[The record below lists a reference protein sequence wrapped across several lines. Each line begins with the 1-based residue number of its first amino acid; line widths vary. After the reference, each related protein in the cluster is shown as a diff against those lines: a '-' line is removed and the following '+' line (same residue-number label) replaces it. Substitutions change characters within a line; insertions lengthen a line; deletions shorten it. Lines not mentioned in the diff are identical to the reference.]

1 MPKNIYL
8 KNRMKYKAYLVEENE
23 GKYNGQI
30 KELEMS
36 SLDDGNVIIKV
47 HYSSLNYKD
56 ALASSGAKGVVRSY
70 PFVPG
75 IDVAGE
81 IIESSNPEFVAGDNV
96 VATGYKIGMSVY
108 GGFGELVQLP
118 AKWVL
123 KLPDAL
129 NSFDSMCYG
138 TAGITAAACVKKIV
152 DADVSNELPVLVSGA
167 TGGVGSVSV
176 GILAKLGYE
185 VHAISGKQD
194 EIETLKTMGAS
205 KVILRDDYTNE
216 PAKALDKAIYG
227 GAVDTVGGE
236 ILAKMISMV
245 ANHGV
250 VSCCGNVAGAM
261 FTSSVFPF
269 ILRGVQLSGIDSA
282 ESSLTLKK
290 ELWNLL
296 SDQWSLNLTD
306 HTKTIQID
314 GIGDEV
320 KKILEGNQVGR
331 VVIKHGD

>member
-1 MPKNIYL
+1 
-8 KNRMKYKAYLVEENE
+8 MKYKAYLVEENE

-194 EIETLKTMGAS
+194 EIETIKTMGAS

-306 HTKTIQID
+306 HIKTIQID

>member
-1 MPKNIYL
+1 
-8 KNRMKYKAYLVEENE
+8 MKYKAYLVEENE
-23 GKYNGQI
+23 GKHSGQV
-30 KELEMS
+30 KEIEMP

-56 ALASSGAKGVVRSY
+56 ALASSGVKGVVKSY

-81 IIESSNPEFVAGDNV
+81 IIETSNSEFSVGDNV
-96 VATGYKIGMSVY
+96 VATGYKIGMSVF

-118 AKWVL
+118 SKWVL
-123 KLPDAL
+123 KLPAEL

-152 DADVSNELPVLVSGA
+152 DANVSNELPVLVSGA
-167 TGGVGSVSV
+167 TGGVGSISV
-176 GILAKLGYE
+176 GILSKLGYQ

-194 EIETLKTMGAS
+194 KIETLKSMGAS
-205 KVILRDDYTNE
+205 EIILRDEFTNE
-216 PAKALDKAIYG
+216 PVKALDKAIYG

-236 ILAKMISMV
+236 ILAKIISMV
-245 ANHGV
+245 ANQGV

-282 ESSLTLKK
+282 ESSLVLKK

-296 SDQWSLNLTD
+296 SNEWSLNLTD
-306 HTKTIQID
+306 HINTIQID

-320 KKILEGNQVGR
+320 KKILNGNQVGR

>member
-1 MPKNIYL
+1 
-8 KNRMKYKAYLVEENE
+8 MKYKAYLVEENE
-23 GKYNGQI
+23 GKHSGQV
-30 KELEMS
+30 KEIEMP

-56 ALASSGAKGVVRSY
+56 ALASSGVKGVVKSY

-81 IIESSNPEFVAGDNV
+81 IIETSNSEFSVGDNV
-96 VATGYKIGMSVY
+96 VATGYKIGMSVF

-118 AKWVL
+118 SKWVL
-123 KLPDAL
+123 KLPAEL

-152 DADVSNELPVLVSGA
+152 DANVSNELPVLVSGA
-167 TGGVGSVSV
+167 TGGVGSISV
-176 GILAKLGYE
+176 GILSKLGYQ

-194 EIETLKTMGAS
+194 KIETLKSRGAS
-205 KVILRDDYTNE
+205 EIILRDEFTNE
-216 PAKALDKAIYG
+216 PVKALDKAIYG

-236 ILAKMISMV
+236 ILAKIISMV
-245 ANHGV
+245 ANQGV

-282 ESSLTLKK
+282 ESSLVLKK
-290 ELWNLL
+290 ELWSLL
-296 SDQWSLNLTD
+296 SNEWSLNLTD

-320 KKILEGNQVGR
+320 KKILNGNQVGR

>member
-1 MPKNIYL
+1 
-8 KNRMKYKAYLVEENE
+8 MKYKAYLVEENE

-30 KELEMS
+30 KELEMPN
-36 SLDDGNVIIKV
+36 LGDGNVIIKV

-81 IIESSNPEFVAGDNV
+81 IIESSNSEFAVGDNV

-123 KLPDAL
+123 RLPDAL
-129 NSFDSMCYG
+129 SSFDSMCYG
-138 TAGITAAACVKKIV
+138 TAGITAAACIKKIV
-152 DADVSNELPVLVSGA
+152 DGDVSNELPVLVSGA

-236 ILAKMISMV
+236 ILTKMISMV

-296 SDQWSLNLTD
+296 SDQWSLKLTE
-306 HTKTIQID
+306 HIKTIQID

>member
-1 MPKNIYL
+1 
-8 KNRMKYKAYLVEENE
+8 MKYKAYLVEENE
-23 GKYNGQI
+23 GKHSGQV
-30 KELEMS
+30 KEIEMP

-56 ALASSGAKGVVRSY
+56 ALASSGVKGVVKSY

-81 IIESSNPEFVAGDNV
+81 IIETSNSEFSVGDNV
-96 VATGYKIGMSVY
+96 VATGYKIGMSVF

-118 AKWVL
+118 SKWVL
-123 KLPDAL
+123 KLPAEL

-152 DADVSNELPVLVSGA
+152 DANVSNELPVLVSGA
-167 TGGVGSVSV
+167 TGGVGSISV
-176 GILAKLGYE
+176 GILSKLGYQ

-194 EIETLKTMGAS
+194 KIDTLKSMGAS
-205 KVILRDDYTNE
+205 EIILRDEFTNE
-216 PAKALDKAIYG
+216 PVKALDKAIYG

-236 ILAKMISMV
+236 ILAKIISMV
-245 ANHGV
+245 ANQGV

-282 ESSLTLKK
+282 ESSLVLKK

-296 SDQWSLNLTD
+296 SNEWSLNLTD
-306 HTKTIQID
+306 HIKTIQID

-320 KKILEGNQVGR
+320 KKILNGNQVGR
-331 VVIKHGD
+331 IVIKHGD

>member
-1 MPKNIYL
+1 
-8 KNRMKYKAYLVEENE
+8 MKYKAYLVEENE
-23 GKYNGQI
+23 GKHSGQV
-30 KELEMS
+30 KEIEMP

-56 ALASSGAKGVVRSY
+56 ALASSGVKGVVKSY

-81 IIESSNPEFVAGDNV
+81 IIETSNSEFSVGDNV
-96 VATGYKIGMSVY
+96 VSTGYKIGMSVF

-118 AKWVL
+118 SKWVL
-123 KLPDAL
+123 KLPAEL

-152 DADVSNELPVLVSGA
+152 DSNVSNELPVLVSGA
-167 TGGVGSVSV
+167 TGGVGSISV
-176 GILAKLGYE
+176 GILSKLGYQ

-194 EIETLKTMGAS
+194 KIETLKSMGAS
-205 KVILRDDYTNE
+205 EIILRDEFTNE
-216 PAKALDKAIYG
+216 PVKALDKAIYG

-236 ILAKMISMV
+236 ILAKIISMV
-245 ANHGV
+245 ANQGV

-282 ESSLTLKK
+282 ESSLVLKK

-296 SDQWSLNLTD
+296 SNEWSLNLTD
-306 HTKTIQID
+306 HIKTIQID

-320 KKILEGNQVGR
+320 KKILNGNQVGR

>member
-1 MPKNIYL
+1 
-8 KNRMKYKAYLVEENE
+8 MKYKAYLVEENE
-23 GKYNGQI
+23 GKHSGQV
-30 KELEMS
+30 KEIEMP

-56 ALASSGAKGVVRSY
+56 ALASSGVKGVVKSY

-81 IIESSNPEFVAGDNV
+81 IIETSNSEFSVGDNV
-96 VATGYKIGMSVY
+96 VATGYKIGMSVF

-118 AKWVL
+118 SKWVL
-123 KLPDAL
+123 KLPTEL

-152 DADVSNELPVLVSGA
+152 DSNVSNELPVLVSGA
-167 TGGVGSVSV
+167 TGGVGSISV
-176 GILAKLGYE
+176 GILSKLGYQ

-194 EIETLKTMGAS
+194 KIETLKSMGAS
-205 KVILRDDYTNE
+205 EIILRDEFTNE
-216 PAKALDKAIYG
+216 PVKALDKAIYG

-236 ILAKMISMV
+236 ILAKIISMV
-245 ANHGV
+245 ANQGV

-282 ESSLTLKK
+282 ESSLVLKK

-296 SDQWSLNLTD
+296 SNEWSLNLTD
-306 HTKTIQID
+306 HIKTIQID

-320 KKILEGNQVGR
+320 KKILNGNQVGR

>member
-1 MPKNIYL
+1 
-8 KNRMKYKAYLVEENE
+8 MKYKAYLVEENE

-123 KLPDAL
+123 KLPDGL

-306 HTKTIQID
+306 HIKTIQID

-331 VVIKHGD
+331 VVIKHGDLI

>member
-1 MPKNIYL
+1 
-8 KNRMKYKAYLVEENE
+8 MKYKAYLVEENE
-23 GKYNGQI
+23 GKHSGQV
-30 KELEMS
+30 KEIEMP

-56 ALASSGAKGVVRSY
+56 ALASSGVKGVVKSY

-81 IIESSNPEFVAGDNV
+81 IIETSNSEFSVGDNV
-96 VATGYKIGMSVY
+96 VATGYKIGMSVF

-118 AKWVL
+118 SKWVL
-123 KLPDAL
+123 KLPAEL

-152 DADVSNELPVLVSGA
+152 DANVSNELPVLVSGA
-167 TGGVGSVSV
+167 TGGVGSISV
-176 GILAKLGYE
+176 GILSKLGYQ

-194 EIETLKTMGAS
+194 KIETLKSMGAS
-205 KVILRDDYTNE
+205 EIILRDEFTNE
-216 PAKALDKAIYG
+216 PVKALDKAIYG

-236 ILAKMISMV
+236 ILAKIISMV
-245 ANHGV
+245 ANQGV

-282 ESSLTLKK
+282 ESSLLLKK

-296 SDQWSLNLTD
+296 SNEWSLNLTD
-306 HTKTIQID
+306 HINTIQID

-320 KKILEGNQVGR
+320 KKILNGNQVGR

>member
-1 MPKNIYL
+1 
-8 KNRMKYKAYLVEENE
+8 MKYKAYLVEENE

-282 ESSLTLKK
+282 ESSLTFKK

-306 HTKTIQID
+306 HIKTIQID